1 MNDSRNKWNRNEEN
15 NSKDQYKYKLVLWED
30 IINKPLARFLKVKK
44 GRGLNKIR
52 NVKGEMITDIV
63 EVWSIIRDYYRQLYD
78 NKMDNLEE
86 KDKPLER

>member
-1 MNDSRNKWNRNEEN
+1 
-15 NSKDQYKYKLVLWED
+15 
-30 IINKPLARFLKVKK
+30 
-44 GRGLNKIR
+44 
-52 NVKGEMITDIV
+52 MITDII